1 MDFTELKR
9 QLRAENEIEREQ
21 RIEGYNVNDQHL
33 PYDEE
38 AVPKMP
44 SESFFK
50 EGNIFI
56 NKHHRYSEMPA
67 HTHEFV
73 EFNYMLSGSCV
84 QYVNDKRIEL
94 KEGEILLMDKE
105 IVQRI
110 DALEEKDILINILL
124 KDDSITTEIVVN
136 MVKSNGLVNEF
147 LMNASND
154 YSSHDAFIHFHCGDN
169 KEVQSIVHRMML
181 EYFSK
186 KNYFMRAMN
195 LLLSL
200 VMIEL
205 TRVIEEDSLEQ
216 SNERDEEI
224 LDILR
229 YIEAHYTHLTLTRL
243 SKHFG
248 YNSNYISNKLKKE
261 TGRSFQELINSLRY
275 QTALELMEET
285 DKSLE
290 EIAYDLGF
298 ETVPSLYKLFAK
310 YTDKTPK
317 ELKKS
322 ILERYQQE
330 K

>member
-1 MDFTELKR
+1 MDLNELKR
-9 QLRAENEIEREQ
+9 QLWAENAIEREQ

-44 SESFFK
+44 GKSFFK

-73 EFNYMLSGSCV
+73 EFNYMFSGSCV
-84 QYVNDKRIEL
+84 QYINDKRIEL
-94 KEGEILLMDKE
+94 QEGEILLIDKE

-110 DALEEKDILINILL
+110 DALGEDDILINILL
-124 KDDSITTEIVVN
+124 RDDSITTEIVVN

-154 YSSHDAFIHFHCGDN
+154 YGSHDAFIHFHSGDHPA
-169 KEVQSIVHRMML
+169 VQSIIHQMML

-186 KNYFMRAMN
+186 KNYYMRAMN
-195 LLLSL
+195 LWLSL
-200 VMIEL
+200 LMIEL

-216 SNERDEEI
+216 YSERDDEI
-224 LDILR
+224 LNILR
-229 YIEAHYTHLTLTRL
+229 YIEANYASLTLSEL
-243 SKHFG
+243 SRHFG

-285 DKSLE
+285 DKSFE
-290 EIAYDLGF
+290 EISYEIGF

-310 YTDKTPK
+310 YTDLTPK
-317 ELKKS
+317 ELRTA
-322 ILERYQQE
+322 ILS
-330 K
+330 KDAT

>member
-1 MDFTELKR
+1 MNLEELKK
-9 QLRAENEIEREQ
+9 QLWAENEIEREQ
-21 RIEGYNVNDQHL
+21 RVEGYNVNDQHL

-44 SESFFK
+44 GKSFFK

-56 NKHHRYSEMPA
+56 NKHHRYSKMPA

-73 EFNYMLSGSCV
+73 EFNYMFSGSCV
-84 QYVNDKRIEL
+84 QYINDKRIEL
-94 KEGEILLMDKE
+94 QEGEILLIDKE
-105 IVQRI
+105 IIQRI
-110 DALEEKDILINILL
+110 DALGEDDILINILL

-154 YSSHDAFIHFHCGDN
+154 YGSHDAFIHFHSGN
-169 KEVQSIVHRMML
+169 NPAVQSIIHQMIM

-186 KNYFMRAMN
+186 KNYYMRAMN
-195 LLLSL
+195 LWLSL
-200 VMIEL
+200 LMIEL

-216 SNERDEEI
+216 YSQRDEEI
-224 LDILR
+224 LTILR
-229 YIEAHYTHLTLTRL
+229 YIEANYTQLTLTQL

-248 YNSNYISNKLKKE
+248 YNSNYLSNKLKKE
-261 TGRSFQELINSLRY
+261 TGRSFQELVNSLRY

-310 YTDKTPK
+310 YTDQTPK
-317 ELKKS
+317 ELKAS
-322 ILERYQQE
+322 ILARN

>member
-1 MDFTELKR
+1 MNFDELKN
-9 QLRAENEIEREQ
+9 QLWAENEIEREQ

-44 SESFFK
+44 GKSFFK

-73 EFNYMLSGSCV
+73 EFNYMFSGSCV
-84 QYVNDKRIEL
+84 QYINDKRIEL
-94 KEGEILLMDKE
+94 EEGEILLIDKE

-110 DALEEKDILINILL
+110 DALGEDDILINILL

-154 YSSHDAFIHFHCGDN
+154 YGSHDAFIHFHSGN
-169 KEVQSIVHRMML
+169 NPAVQSIIHQMIM

-186 KNYFMRAMN
+186 KNYYMRAMN
-195 LLLSL
+195 LWLSL
-200 VMIEL
+200 LMIEL

-216 SNERDEEI
+216 YSQRDDEI
-224 LDILR
+224 LTILR
-229 YIEAHYTHLTLTRL
+229 YIEANYTQLTLTQL

-261 TGRSFQELINSLRY
+261 TGRSFQELVNSLRY

-310 YTDKTPK
+310 YTDQTPK
-317 ELKKS
+317 ELKES
-322 ILERYQQE
+322 ILARN

>member
-1 MDFTELKR
+1 MDFNELKK
-9 QLRAENEIEREQ
+9 QLWAENEIEQEQ

-33 PYDEE
+33 PYEEE
-38 AVPKMP
+38 AIPKMP
-44 SESFFK
+44 GESFFK

-94 KEGEILLMDKE
+94 QEGEILLMDKD

-110 DALEEKDILINILL
+110 DALEEDDILINILL
-124 KDDSITTEIVVN
+124 KGDSITTEIVVN

-154 YSSHDAFIHFHCGDN
+154 YGSHDAFIHFHCGN
-169 KEVQSIVHRMML
+169 NQEVQAIVHRMML
-181 EYFSK
+181 EYFNK
-186 KNYFMRAMN
+186 ENYYMRAMN
-195 LLLSL
+195 LWLSL
-200 VMIEL
+200 LMIEL
-205 TRVIEEDSLEQ
+205 TRAIEEDSLEQ
-216 SNERDEEI
+216 SSEQNEEI
-224 LDILR
+224 LNILR
-229 YIEAHYTHLTLTRL
+229 YIEANYASLTLTKL

-285 DKSLE
+285 DKTFE
-290 EIAYDLGF
+290 EISYDLGF
-298 ETVPSLYKLFAK
+298 ETVPSLYKLLAK
-310 YTDKTPK
+310 YTEKTPK
-317 ELKKS
+317 ELKQS
-322 ILERYQQE
+322 ILEKRKNQ
-330 K
+330 